1 MKLLLLFLLLLNL
14 ESCESAPALT
24 FAGIMIGAISAAGL
38 FVYLFF
44 GWLNRTSKEK
54 KVVSYILTE
63 EEAKAAEEMDLLVEG
78 QEYTVAMFG
87 GTEIIRTTGIKTKE
101 GVIFN
106 PYCQRLA
113 RETGEYISC
122 IFNLKGGSV
131 I

>member
-1 MKLLLLFLLLLNL
+1 MKLLLLLFVLINL
-14 ESCESAPALT
+14 ESCESAPAMT
-24 FAGIMIGAISAAGL
+24 FAGIMFGAIGAAGL

-44 GWLNRTSKEK
+44 GWLNKTSKEK
-54 KVVSYILTE
+54 RVVSYVLTE
-63 EEAKAAEEMDLLVEG
+63 EEAKAAEAMELLVEG

-87 GTEIIRTTGIKTKE
+87 GTEIIRTTGIKTKD

-113 RETGEYISC
+113 RETGEYVSC
-122 IFNLKGGSV
+122 IFNLKGGSL

>member
-1 MKLLLLFLLLLNL
+1 MKLLLLLLVLINL
-14 ESCESAPALT
+14 ESCESAPAMT
-24 FAGIMIGAISAAGL
+24 FAGIMFGAIGAAGL

-44 GWLNRTSKEK
+44 GWLNKTSKEK
-54 KVVSYILTE
+54 RVVSYVLTE
-63 EEAKAAEEMDLLVEG
+63 EEAKAAEAMELLVEG

-87 GTEIIRTTGIKTKE
+87 GAEIIRTTGIKTKD

-113 RETGEYISC
+113 RETGEYVSC
-122 IFNLKGGSV
+122 IFNLKGGSL